1 MGQVEGMCLAEVYIR
16 STYQA
21 LVDAIIP
28 PTGMCSGIE
37 PTAGAVQLGV
47 DRYVALDLDHSQFVP
62 AGTGRKPMPL
72 SWSTSQLLD
81 VGALELLRR
90 GMVRCP
96 LNATCFPGGGW
107 FAALARIDR
116 LRALALLDRVE
127 VPLHL
132 LPPPFTNN
140 PGMVQTIVDSF
151 HQLTMF
157 GYYSEWPGYG
167 TTRLLPPE
175 CRRVEETSPAW
186 GAVGYPGPAFGYRE
200 LRGFLLYYPHAEGG
214 LPYG

>member
-1 MGQVEGMCLAEVYIR
+1 MEQVEGICLAEVYVR

-28 PTGMCSGIE
+28 PTARVQGIE
-37 PTAGAVQLGV
+37 PAAGAVQLGV

-62 AGTGRKPMPL
+62 AGAGPKPLPL

-81 VGALELLRR
+81 IGALELLRK
-90 GMVRCP
+90 GMARCP
-96 LNATCFPGGGW
+96 LTGARFPGGGW
-107 FAALARIDR
+107 FAALSRFDR
-116 LRALALLDRVE
+116 LQALALLDRVE

-132 LPPPFTNN
+132 LPSPFTNN
-140 PGMVQTIVDSF
+140 PGMVRTIVDSF

-167 TTRLLPPE
+167 TTRLFPPE
-175 CRRVEETSPAW
+175 YRRLETAPPAW
-186 GAVGYPGPAFGYRE
+186 YAVGYPGPAFGYRE

-214 LPYG
+214 SPYG